1 LLVYT
6 AIVKEGKIHGLNAL
20 RLGYLFMKLCSI
32 LKISPNVTD
41 SGNKHLAPEL
51 EDFTNVFHPYSP
63 PVQDSSNSGDVG
75 MWTNNT
81 RKISCEHLVF
91 LWGFNLGMTAGMV
104 KNLLRSSHS
113 IFSREFDV
121 KLVDK
126 SCAIVVF
133 WEPGVSKQFLDI
145 MNSEEMSGDLKELV
159 SDGLRIASYETYN
172 KICRLGLWE
181 MDLKESLER
190 ALGSS
195 YSDRESNCEK
205 KFSEIHWYNDNVIN
219 LDDL

>member
-1 LLVYT
+1 MLVYT
-6 AIVKEGKIHGLNAL
+6 ATVKEGKIHGLNAL

-51 EDFTNVFHPYSP
+51 SDFTNVFHPRSAP
-63 PVQDSSNSGDVG
+63 IQDLSNAGDVG
-75 MWTNNT
+75 VWTNNA

-91 LWGFNLGMTAGMV
+91 LWGFNLGMTAGML
-104 KNLLRSSHS
+104 KSLLRSWHN

-133 WEPGVSKQFLDI
+133 WQPGVSKQFLDI
-145 MNSEEMSGDLKELV
+145 MNSEEMSGDLKELL
-159 SDGLRIASYETYN
+159 SEGLRVTSYETSTEYA
-172 KICRLGLWE
+172 G
-181 MDLKESLER
+181 
-190 ALGSS
+190 
-195 YSDRESNCEK
+195 
-205 KFSEIHWYNDNVIN
+205 
-219 LDDL
+219 